1 MSPDSSFPLSLQGAF
16 LIPYLMMLALAGL
29 PIFFLEVSLGQ
40 FASQGPVSVW
50 KAIPALQGESSLLV
64 ASWLCP
70 PCHLPDLRRDTYSL
84 SSSLH
89 CFCPCGVLGRS
100 SPFPWMHPPVQSIS
114 VGTILARGFGM
125 IPTQA
130 LHLCRLWHCDA
141 HHLCPHS
148 HILQRHH
155 LLHALLPVCLL
166 RVCAALGVLQQPV
179 EHTRMQR

>member
-1 MSPDSSFPLSLQGAF
+1 
-16 LIPYLMMLALAGL
+16 MMLALAGL

-50 KAIPALQGESSLLV
+50 KAIPALQGESSSPLCLLT
-64 ASWLCP
+64 
-70 PCHLPDLRRDTYSL
+70 LPSL
-84 SSSLH
+84 SPSRLKEGHLLPLIVPSLSLPLWGPWQIVSLSVH
-89 CFCPCGVLGRS
+89 LLCGYHFCMGS
-100 SPFPWMHPPVQSIS
+100 
-114 VGTILARGFGM
+114 GM
-125 IPTQA
+125 TPMQA
-130 LHLCRLWHCDA
+130 LHLCRLWHRDA

-148 HILQRHH
+148 DILQCHH